1 MTLTD
6 YLLSPDRENAAL
18 GLQMAASLLTDEE
31 IFNAVFEA
39 FRVAYDEKCRLKA
52 EYEALK
58 EKERATEG
66 MQKLLF
72 DVIHSS
78 HPFSRS
84 WNIKIMHK
92 FIHLHTDTYTI
103 QALNRGKIYPNLI
116 VSPSDEYDP
125 RKKLLM
131 YCLLSPPTAN
141 KYDPRTVQK
150 IGYAFSQNGIV
161 EHESVSKYDELIPGT
176 NFFKVMH
183 KCFCL

>member
-6 YLLSPDRENAAL
+6 YLLSPDRDNAQL
-18 GLQMAASLLTDEE
+18 GLTMAAHLLTEEE

-39 FRVAYDEKCRLKA
+39 FRIAYAEKERLQA

-58 EKERATEG
+58 EKEKATEG

-72 DVIHSS
+72 DVIHSG

-103 QALNRGKIYPNLI
+103 QSLCRGNVHPNLI

-125 RKKLLM
+125 RKKMLM
-131 YCLLSPPTAN
+131 YCVLSPPTAN

-150 IGYAFSQNGIV
+150 IGYAFSQLGVV
-161 EHESVSKYDELIPGT
+161 EHECVSSYDQLRDGT